1 MGNDIHR
8 LDNDMAYTRQNQ
20 KLTLY
25 SHYKKG
31 YGKFERQITNVSNK
45 AEVGNYQS
53 VLYILENQKIEV
65 ISLENE
71 AKNDKFVS
79 KIKNQTYLE
88 TYIST
93 HYTLT
98 IGDDKAYFEKN
109 SSPKIVKLHRINNHM
124 LYFKYK
130 KDYYFI
136 YILEKNNLKV
146 NIIMNVLQ
154 LVVLN
159 YLELFLLYVKVIPLS
174 LTNIII

>member
-1 MGNDIHR
+1 M
-8 LDNDMAYTRQNQ
+8 
-20 KLTLY
+20 
-25 SHYKKG
+25 
-31 YGKFERQITNVSNK
+31 
-45 AEVGNYQS
+45 GNYQS

-136 YILEKNNLKV
+136 YILEKQKDIRVYELSCA
-146 NIIMNVLQ
+146 
-154 LVVLN
+154 VV
-159 YLELFLLYVKVIPLS
+159 S
-174 LTNIII
+174 

>member
-1 MGNDIHR
+1 M
-8 LDNDMAYTRQNQ
+8 
-20 KLTLY
+20 
-25 SHYKKG
+25 
-31 YGKFERQITNVSNK
+31 
-45 AEVGNYQS
+45 GNYQS

-136 YILEKNNLKV
+136 YILEKQKDIRVYELSNDRDLKF
-146 NIIMNVLQ
+146 
-154 LVVLN
+154 
-159 YLELFLLYVKVIPLS
+159 YFAPDPF
-174 LTNIII
+174 